1 MNEYAPPHGGDE
13 REPLLV
19 HLAGDDE
26 LVRAGLATM
35 LASPARRAVLVDE
48 TTRFVDI
55 SLIDPFRSA
64 GPGLDAVREL
74 VDGGRAKQVAV
85 YTYRRDPALV
95 DAAVAAGAAGYL
107 SKASGASQLV
117 DDLERL
123 AAGERVVPARVP
135 GENRSPH
142 LARWALT
149 EREADVAALLA
160 RGWRNADIA
169 GALGISLNTVKTH
182 LRALF
187 RKLGV
192 ATRAQAVVL
201 VLGARSDHELQDVP
215 SPPRQ

>member
-1 MNEYAPPHGGDE
+1 
-13 REPLLV
+13 LLV
-19 HLAGDDE
+19 RLAGDDE

-35 LASPARRAVLVDE
+35 LGPLADRAALVDE
-48 TTRFVDI
+48 SRRPVDVA
-55 SLIDPFRSA
+55 LIDPFRSG

-74 VDGGRAKQVAV
+74 VDQGGAKQVAV

-95 DAAVAAGAAGYL
+95 DGALAAGAAGYL
-107 SKASGASQLV
+107 SKSSGANDLV

-123 AAGERVVPARVP
+123 AAGERVVPARLP
-135 GENRSPH
+135 GEDRSPY
-142 LARWALT
+142 LARWGLT

-192 ATRAQAVVL
+192 STRAQAVVL
-201 VLGARSDHELQDVP
+201 VLGARSGHDAQDVP
-215 SPPRQ
+215 SPPRQYSP

>member
-1 MNEYAPPHGGDE
+1 VSESARPWAAGD

-19 HLAGDDE
+19 TLAGDDE

-35 LASPARRAVLVDE
+35 LAPLAHRAVLIEEPTTPVD
-48 TTRFVDI
+48 VV
-55 SLIDPFRSA
+55 LIDPFRVG
-64 GPGLDAVREL
+64 GPGLDALREL
-74 VDGGRAKQVAV
+74 AETGPAKFVGV

-95 DAAVAAGAAGYL
+95 DAAMAAGATGYL
-107 SKASGASQLV
+107 SKASGATDLV
-117 DDLERL
+117 EELERM
-123 AAGERVVPARVP
+123 AAGERVVPAALP
-135 GENRSPH
+135 GEDRPPY

-149 EREADVAALLA
+149 ERESDVADLLA

-192 ATRAQAVVL
+192 KTRAQAVVL
-201 VLGARSDHELQDVP
+201 VLGARTDQELHDAP
-215 SPPRQ
+215 SAPRQ